1 MQGVLGKILSRGAL
15 GPAAGAAQIGNGQE
29 RSDKARAPVI
39 RIRDVVKGIESDL
52 SMEPPGNKIGLD
64 LPQIG
69 VDLKASLQFLQD
81 GHPTWQFEV
90 VEVEG
95 GMRRFR
101 GALLNSFPVRGVRQ
115 DVNFVKPGELGD
127 QVPTEHSFAAAQP
140 DVTGG
145 TASEST
151 GQ

>member
-1 MQGVLGKILSRGAL
+1 M
-15 GPAAGAAQIGNGQE
+15 
-29 RSDKARAPVI
+29 
-39 RIRDVVKGIESDL
+39 KGIEPDL
-52 SMEPPGNKIGLD
+52 SVEPPGNKIGLD

-69 VDLKASLQFLQD
+69 IDLEASLQFLQD
-81 GHPTWQFEV
+81 GQPTWQFEV

-95 GMRRFR
+95 RIRRLRAAF
-101 GALLNSFPVRGVRQ
+101 LNSFPVRGVHQ